1 MSKKWYE
8 EIFDDEFINRSL
20 IKEKHF
26 KKIDSK
32 NDYLKP
38 LPTNPLARFLYSY
51 QKEIKLSIIII
62 GSILTLTLVYLI
74 SILP

>member
-20 IKEKHF
+20 IKEKHL
-26 KKIDSK
+26 KKLDPK

-38 LPTNPLARFLYSY
+38 LPNNPLARFLHPY
-51 QKEIKLSIIII
+51 QKEIKLSLIII
-62 GSILTLTLVYLI
+62 GGVLTLSLIYLI